1 MKNIL
6 KLTAILLI
14 LAGGFSCSK
23 ENTENTGIGSPH
35 RENIIGKWKLVEII
49 TVIGYG
55 NENADTV
62 DYSNSNIIYDFQNDS
77 ILIITGYVPNDLS
90 EGEHTYE
97 YTQPPFSP
105 YAISWY
111 SNLSINNIPDFVCIA
126 FKKEIK
132 MTISG
137 EIIPPAARYIDEV
150 VLNSTTRIY
159 KKKTFIKIN

>member
-49 TVIGYG
+49 TRIGYG
-55 NENADTV
+55 DENVDTV

-77 ILIITGYVPNDLS
+77 VLLITGYVPNDLQ
-90 EGEHTYE
+90 EGEHTYK
-97 YTQPPFSP
+97 YRQPPFSP
-105 YAISWY
+105 LTTS
-111 SNLSINNIPDFVCIA
+111 SNNNLFINNIHGFICLA
-126 FKKEIK
+126 LKKEIK
-132 MTISG
+132 MTIRG
-137 EIIPPAARYIDEV
+137 EIIPIAQREIA
-150 VLNSTTRIY
+150 VLNTATRIY
-159 KKKTFIKIN
+159 KKKTFIKLN